1 MAPSVAPMQLL
12 VSIVE
17 RGKGRELREHYRQL
31 GLIHHNQ
38 AAGHGTAASHLL
50 DALGFGTSERDI
62 ILTLGPKDTML
73 QLVYHLKDEDRSK
86 LGTPG
91 IAFTLNLSGM
101 SAILAVALSR
111 LEEMKP
117 ERGEQFMEQGNHHSL
132 ILATVNTGYT
142 DEVMETARTAGA
154 RGGTVIRARWTDA
167 EEVGKFAGITLQ
179 EEKEVLAI
187 VATNRERNAILEAI
201 NAKHGLRTA
210 AQAMVISLPIDHTA
224 RLD

>member
-1 MAPSVAPMQLL
+1 
-12 VSIVE
+12 
-17 RGKGRELREHYRQL
+17 
-31 GLIHHNQ
+31 
-38 AAGHGTAASHLL
+38 
-50 DALGFGTSERDI
+50 
-62 ILTLGPKDTML
+62 
-73 QLVYHLKDEDRSK
+73 
-86 LGTPG
+86 
-91 IAFTLNLSGM
+91 
-101 SAILAVALSR
+101 
-111 LEEMKP
+111 
-117 ERGEQFMEQGNHHSL
+117 MEQGNHHSL

-187 VATNRERNAILEAI
+187 VAI

>member
-17 RGKGRELREHYRQL
+17 RGKGRELREHYRQF

-167 EEVGKFAGITLQ
+167 EEV
-179 EEKEVLAI
+179 LAI

>member
-17 RGKGRELREHYRQL
+17 RGKGRELREHYRQF

-154 RGGTVIRARWTDA
+154 RGGTVIRARWT
-167 EEVGKFAGITLQ
+167 L
-179 EEKEVLAI
+179 
-187 VATNRERNAILEAI
+187 
-201 NAKHGLRTA
+201 
-210 AQAMVISLPIDHTA
+210 SLIHI
-224 RLD
+224 

>member
-17 RGKGRELREHYRQL
+17 RGKGRELREHYRQF

-101 SAILAVALSR
+101 SAIFPMTFLFAAFLTVFSSKFTSVTKVCQR
-111 LEEMKP
+111 I
-117 ERGEQFMEQGNHHSL
+117 QSL
-132 ILATVNTGYT
+132 IDNKNNIAAAASVSA
-142 DEVMETARTAGA
+142 VRTAIWDIFFTA
-154 RGGTVIRARWTDA
+154 ETDMSISTFSRFYNNCCS
-167 EEVGKFAGITLQ
+167 VC
-179 EEKEVLAI
+179 
-187 VATNRERNAILEAI
+187 
-201 NAKHGLRTA
+201 KHNFL
-210 AQAMVISLPIDHTA
+210 L
-224 RLD
+224 

>member
-17 RGKGRELREHYRQL
+17 RGKGRELREHYRQF

-132 ILATVNTGYT
+132 ILATVNTLDRCGRSG
-142 DEVMETARTAGA
+142 EVRGHHPAGGEGSA
-154 RGGTVIRARWTDA
+154 GHRSHQPRAQRHPGGH
-167 EEVGKFAGITLQ
+167 Q
-179 EEKEVLAI
+179 C
-187 VATNRERNAILEAI
+187 
-201 NAKHGLRTA
+201 
-210 AQAMVISLPIDHTA
+210 QA
-224 RLD
+224 RLAHRRPSHGDLPAHRPHGPAGLKENPGSKSNGAPLAQLRHKGGSA

>member
-17 RGKGRELREHYRQL
+17 RGKGRELREHYRQF

-86 LGTPG
+86 LGTPWHCLYTEPVG
-91 IAFTLNLSGM
+91 DERHFGSGAVP
-101 SAILAVALSR
+101 SGGNETGKGRAIH
-111 LEEMKP
+111 
-117 ERGEQFMEQGNHHSL
+117 G
-132 ILATVNTGYT
+132 TG
-142 DEVMETARTAGA
+142 
-154 RGGTVIRARWTDA
+154 
-167 EEVGKFAGITLQ
+167 
-179 EEKEVLAI
+179 
-187 VATNRERNAILEAI
+187 
-201 NAKHGLRTA
+201 
-210 AQAMVISLPIDHTA
+210 
-224 RLD
+224 

>member
-17 RGKGRELREHYRQL
+17 RGKGRELREHYRQF

-142 DEVMETARTAGA
+142 DEVMETAEAA
-154 RGGTVIRARWTDA
+154 ACLDA
-167 EEVGKFAGITLQ
+167 DSWALMRECYEKVPEAPKKQVSTGKPAEHT
-179 EEKEVLAI
+179 KEG
-187 VATNRERNAILEAI
+187 LEGK
-201 NAKHGLRTA
+201 N
-210 AQAMVISLPIDHTA
+210 MD
-224 RLD
+224 

>member
-1 MAPSVAPMQLL
+1 MQLL

-17 RGKGRELREHYRQL
+17 RGKGRDLREHYRRF

-50 DALGFGTSERDI
+50 DALGFGTSERDVL
-62 ILTLGPKDTML
+62 LTLGPRDTMA
-73 QLVYHLKDEDRSK
+73 QLIYYLKDEDRAK
-86 LGTPG
+86 LDTPG

-117 ERGEQFMEQGNHHSL
+117 ERGELFMEQGNHHSL
-132 ILATVNTGYT
+132 ILATVNPGYT
-142 DEVMETARTAGA
+142 DEVMETAREAGA

-167 EEVGKFAGITLQ
+167 DEVGSSWASPSRRRRRCWPSWPPTGS
-179 EEKEVLAI
+179 
-187 VATNRERNAILEAI
+187 ATPSWRPST
-201 NAKHGLRTA
+201 TA
-210 AQAMVISLPIDHTA
+210 TA
-224 RLD
+224 CAPPPRPW

>member
-17 RGKGRELREHYRQL
+17 RGKGRELREHYRQF

-142 DEVMETARTAGA
+142 EEVMETARTAGA

>member
-1 MAPSVAPMQLL
+1 MPPLIPPMQLL

-17 RGKGRELREHYRQL
+17 RGKGRDLREHYRRF

-50 DALGFGTSERDI
+50 DALGFGTSERDVL
-62 ILTLGPKDTML
+62 LTLGPRDTMA
-73 QLVYHLKDEDRSK
+73 QLIYYLKDEDRAK
-86 LGTPG
+86 LDTPG

-117 ERGEQFMEQGNHHSL
+117 ERGELFMEQGNHHSL
-132 ILATVNTGYT
+132 ILATVNPGYT
-142 DEVMETARTAGA
+142 DEVMETAREAGA

-167 EEVGKFAGITLQ
+167 DEVGKFVGISLQ
-179 EEKEVLAI
+179 AEKEVLAI

-201 NAKHGLRTA
+201 NDRHGLRTP